1 MAAAISSNPA
11 PSKSVTI
18 SSIDCPG
25 NSSARAC
32 SLAASSSGRRTA
44 YSFAVLAGA
53 GAFFHRSSKGL
64 NFTSTPPYQT
74 TATGYYRPRGPS
86 ISAQSK
92 PRPINLPSS
101 GNSPHIGGAPNSTDG
116 AGGGAGGWRRN
127 LSGVFEYSSRALGLV
142 WSTNRALSITL
153 AVLTLIAGVLPAGVA
168 YVGAQIVDAVIHA
181 ADLHHRAGT
190 TYLNNVVRYVA
201 LEALLVAATAMAQ
214 RGISLAQSLLRAQLG
229 QRVNVM
235 ILEKALTLDLTQ
247 FEDSEF
253 YDKLTRARREA
264 SSRPLSLVMRTFG
277 LLQNAI
283 SLVSFGGLLVRF
295 SPWAVVLLILAGLPA
310 FLAEAKFSGE
320 AFRLFRWRAPE
331 SRMQIYLE
339 SVLAREDYAKEV
351 KLFELGPRFLD
362 RYRDIFTRLYR
373 EDRDLTLR
381 RDAWGFGLGLL
392 GTAALYGGYVWIAAE
407 TVLGA
412 MTVGQMTMY
421 LMLFRQGQSAVSAAL
436 SAVSG
441 LYEDN
446 LYLSNLF
453 EYLEQ
458 PVQGSS
464 GTLTAGPKPGDGIR
478 FEDVEFVYPDSTAPA
493 LSHIDLHVKPG
504 ESLAL
509 VGENGSGKTTMIK
522 LLTRLYRPTSGRI
535 LLDGLDLQEWDETV
549 LRRRIGVIFQDF
561 ARYQMLV
568 GENIGAGD
576 ERAFD
581 DEARWRSAAMQGL
594 AAEFVEALPSGYRTQ
609 LGKWFKDGRE
619 LSGGQ
624 WQKIALARAF
634 MRNEADILVLDEPTA
649 AIDAAAEAEVF
660 EHFRELTRNRIA
672 IVISHR
678 FSTVRMADQILVLD
692 EGRIVERGSH
702 DSLLAED
709 GRYAKLFTLQARGYR

>member
-1 MAAAISSNPA
+1 MSPRSK
-11 PSKSVTI
+11 PS
-18 SSIDCPG
+18 
-25 NSSARAC
+25 A
-32 SLAASSSGRRTA
+32 
-44 YSFAVLAGA
+44 
-53 GAFFHRSSKGL
+53 
-64 NFTSTPPYQT
+64 T
-74 TATGYYRPRGPS
+74 TADDTG
-86 ISAQSK
+86 AT
-92 PRPINLPSS
+92 
-101 GNSPHIGGAPNSTDG
+101 A
-116 AGGGAGGWRRN
+116 AGGTLQRGLGG
-127 LSGVFEYSSRALGLV
+127 LFEYSRRALALV
-142 WSTNRALSITL
+142 WTTNRALSIAL
-153 AVLTLIAGVLPAGVA
+153 AALTLLAGVLPAGVA
-168 YVGAQIVDAVIHA
+168 YVGALIVDAVIHA
-181 ADLHHRAGT
+181 AEWHHRTGT
-190 TYLNNVVRYVA
+190 VVLSRVF
-201 LEALLVAATAMAQ
+201 LLVGCEAALIAATSLAQ
-214 RGISLAQSLLRAQLG
+214 RGLSLAQSLLRAQLG

-235 ILEKALTLDLTQ
+235 ILEKALTLDIRQ

-283 SLVSFGGLLVRF
+283 SLISFGGLLVRF
-295 SPWAVVLLILAGLPA
+295 SPWAVVLLVLAGLPA
-310 FLAEAKFSGE
+310 FIAEARFSGE

-339 SVLAREDYAKEV
+339 SVLAREDSAKEV
-351 KLFELGPRFLD
+351 KLFELGSKFLD

-373 EDRDLTLR
+373 EDRDLTIR
-381 RDAWGFGLGLL
+381 RDGWGFGLGLV
-392 GTAALYGGYVWIAAE
+392 GTAALYGGYAWIAAE
-407 TVLGA
+407 AVAGT

-421 LMLFRQGQSAVSAAL
+421 VMLLRQGQSAVSAAL
-436 SAVSG
+436 AAISG

-535 LLDGLDLQEWDETV
+535 LLDGLDLEEWDEST

-561 ARYQMLV
+561 ARYQMLA

-576 ERAFD
+576 VRAFE
-581 DEARWRSAAMQGL
+581 DEERWRSAAVQGL

-634 MRNEADILVLDEPTA
+634 MRGDADILVLDEPTA

-660 EHFRELTRNRIA
+660 EHFRELTQNRIA

-678 FSTVRMADQILVLD
+678 FSTVRMADQILVL
-692 EGRIVERGSH
+692 EAGRIVERGSH
-702 DSLLAED
+702 EALMAID
-709 GRYAKLFTLQARGYR
+709 GRYARLFTLQARGYR

>member
-1 MAAAISSNPA
+1 
-11 PSKSVTI
+11 
-18 SSIDCPG
+18 
-25 NSSARAC
+25 
-32 SLAASSSGRRTA
+32 LA
-44 YSFAVLAGA
+44 
-53 GAFFHRSSKGL
+53 
-64 NFTSTPPYQT
+64 
-74 TATGYYRPRGPS
+74 
-86 ISAQSK
+86 
-92 PRPINLPSS
+92 
-101 GNSPHIGGAPNSTDG
+101 
-116 AGGGAGGWRRN
+116 
-127 LSGVFEYSSRALGLV
+127 LV
-142 WSTNRALSITL
+142 WSTNKSLSVSLAL
-153 AVLTLIAGVLPAGVA
+153 LTLVAGVLPAGIA
-168 YVGAQIVDAVIHA
+168 YIGAQIVDAVIHA
-181 ADLHHRAGT
+181 ADLHRRTGVT
-190 TYLNNVVRYVA
+190 FYSDVVRYVA
-201 LEALLVAATAMAQ
+201 LEALLVAATSMAQ
-214 RGISLAQSLLRAQLG
+214 RGMSLAQSLLRAQLG

-277 LLQNAI
+277 LLQNGV
-283 SLVSFGGLLVRF
+283 SLISFGGLLYRF
-295 SPWAVVLLILAGLPA
+295 SPWAVVLLIVAGLPA

-351 KLFELGPRFLD
+351 KLFELGPRLLD

-392 GTAALYGGYVWIAAE
+392 GTGTLYGGYVWIAVE

-421 LMLFRQGQSAVSAAL
+421 LMLFRQGQAAVSAAL
-436 SAVSG
+436 SAVGG

-446 LYLSNLF
+446 LYLSNLY

-458 PVQGSS
+458 PVARRGTS
-464 GTLTAGPKPGDGIR
+464 GAGAAIGPVPGDGIR
-478 FEDVEFVYPDSTAPA
+478 FEGVEFTYPGAATPA
-493 LSHIDLHVKPG
+493 LSGIDLHVRPG

-509 VGENGSGKTTMIK
+509 VGQNGSGKTTLIK
-522 LLTRLYRPTSGRI
+522 LLTRLYEPTRGRV
-535 LLDGLDLQEWDETV
+535 LLDGLDLRDWDETA
-549 LRRRIGVIFQDF
+549 LRQRIGVIFQDF

-576 ERAFD
+576 VRAFE
-581 DEARWRSAAMQGL
+581 DEERWRSAADKGL
-594 AAEFVEALPSGYRTQ
+594 AADFVEQLPSGYRTQ

-634 MRNEADILVLDEPTA
+634 MRSEADILVLDEPTA
-649 AIDAAAEAEVF
+649 AIDAGAEAEVF

-678 FSTVRMADQILVLD
+678 FSTVRMTDQILVLE

-702 DSLLAED
+702 ESLMAAD